1 MFFWRWWYHGRIAC
15 TKHRSVS
22 LVENMKVFFSFP
34 NLYVFY
40 IFIHFWLTPID
51 DRGIFIED
59 HIPKRPDRSLTGSRF
74 LSALYGMWS
83 STEIPLFKLF
93 ILVNF
98 SHMPGS
104 HKTFSLWKISISI
117 ILGTHDTKI
126 YPFSR
131 VLQFYTKEGVHKV
144 Y

>member
-1 MFFWRWWYHGRIAC
+1 MVISWQNSKCANLYQTLISQKNFEG
-15 TKHRSVS
+15 V
-22 LVENMKVFFSFP
+22 FSFP

-93 ILVNF
+93 IFVNF
-98 SHMPGS
+98 SHIPGS
-104 HKTFSLWKISISI
+104 LFKKNLKENKTLINKIAI
-117 ILGTHDTKI
+117 GQ
-126 YPFSR
+126 YW
-131 VLQFYTKEGVHKV
+131 
-144 Y
+144 

>member
-1 MFFWRWWYHGRIAC
+1 MVRGWYLKKIFLKIWLTPSSYFFRYHGRIAC
-15 TKHRSVS
+15 SKHRSVS
-22 LVENMKVFFSFP
+22 FVENMKVFFSFP

-40 IFIHFWLTPID
+40 IFIHFWLIPID

-93 ILVNF
+93 IFVNF
-98 SHMPGS
+98 SHIPGS
-104 HKTFSLWKISISI
+104 LFKKNLKENKTLINKIAI
-117 ILGTHDTKI
+117 GQ
-126 YPFSR
+126 YW
-131 VLQFYTKEGVHKV
+131 
-144 Y
+144 

>member
-1 MFFWRWWYHGRIAC
+1 MFFWRWWYDGRIAKLLTC
-15 TKHRSVS
+15 TKHWSVS
-22 LVENMKVFFSFP
+22 LVENMKGFFSFP

-93 ILVNF
+93 IFVNF
-98 SHMPGS
+98 SHIPGS
-104 HKTFSLWKISISI
+104 LFKKNLKENKTLINKIAI
-117 ILGTHDTKI
+117 GQ
-126 YPFSR
+126 YW
-131 VLQFYTKEGVHKV
+131 
-144 Y
+144 